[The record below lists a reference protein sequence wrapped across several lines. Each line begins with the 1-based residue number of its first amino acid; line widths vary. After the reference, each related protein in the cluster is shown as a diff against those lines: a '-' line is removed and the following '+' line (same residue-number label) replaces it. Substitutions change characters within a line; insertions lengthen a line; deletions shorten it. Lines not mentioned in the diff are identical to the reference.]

1 MARGIG
7 SVQFDSTS
15 AHGLM
20 NAEGQRMNT
29 MEHTG
34 AFHKFVLSLSI
45 AKFPLCAL
53 IAFSALFGH
62 LFALEAINRQSIFV
76 FIAVLLLACGA
87 ASLNS
92 YQERLVDALMTRT
105 LDRPLVRQK
114 LSAVHALV
122 QAVLLISCGLMLLLW
137 SSGLSPFMA
146 GILGAVVYNA
156 VYTRMKQ
163 HSLHAIIP
171 GVLCGA
177 IPPYIGWLAA
187 DGELFSF
194 QAALPVLLLIF
205 WQIPHFFLV
214 VLNHKSDYSGSVSP
228 TILQEL
234 SEHSLQRIFLPWI
247 TALAVIMITISIIPL
262 HLSNGVRIVIIA
274 DGLALIGFFYYQMFF
289 ARKPNY
295 QMLFRYLNMALLLV
309 MAIVCYDYSAAV
321 LL

>member
-1 MARGIG
+1 
-7 SVQFDSTS
+7 
-15 AHGLM
+15 M
-20 NAEGQRMNT
+20 NAEGQGMNKVK
-29 MEHTG
+29 HTG
-34 AFHKFVLSLSI
+34 LVDKFVLSLSI

-62 LFALEAINRQSIFV
+62 VFALETINQQSLFV
-76 FIAVLLLACGA
+76 FTAVLLLACGA

-92 YQERLVDALMTRT
+92 YQERVVDALMRRT
-105 LDRPLVRQK
+105 HDRPLVRQK
-114 LSAVHALV
+114 LSFFYARV
-122 QAVLLISCGLMLLLW
+122 QAALLIFCGLMLLLW
-137 SSGLSPFMA
+137 SAGFSSFIV
-146 GILGAVVYNA
+146 GILGTVLYN
-156 VYTRMKQ
+156 VFYTRMKR

-187 DGELFSF
+187 GGDFLSF

-214 VLNHKSDYSGSVSP
+214 VLNHKSDYSGSASP

-247 TALAVIMITISIIPL
+247 TALAVIMITISVIPQQM
-262 HLSNGVRIVIIA
+262 SNGVRMVIIA
-274 DGLALIGFFYYQMFF
+274 NGLALIGFFYYQMFF
-289 ARKPNY
+289 AVKPNY
-295 QMLFRYLNMALLLV
+295 RMLFRYLNMALFLA
-309 MAIVCYDYSAAV
+309 MASVCYDYSVTA

>member
-1 MARGIG
+1 
-7 SVQFDSTS
+7 
-15 AHGLM
+15 
-20 NAEGQRMNT
+20 

-34 AFHKFVLSLSI
+34 VFKKFVLSLSI

-62 LFALEAINRQSIFV
+62 VFALQTINRQSVLV
-76 FIAVLLLACGA
+76 FTAVLILACGS

-105 LDRPLVRQK
+105 SGRPLVRQK
-114 LSAVHALV
+114 LSTVHALV
-122 QAVLLISCGLMLLLW
+122 QTGFLIFCGLMLLLW
-137 SSGLSPFMA
+137 SAGVSPFVA
-146 GILGAVVYNA
+146 GILGAVLYNV

-187 DGELFSF
+187 GGELLSF

-214 VLNHKSDYSGSVSP
+214 VLNHKSDYHGGFSP
-228 TILQEL
+228 TLLQEL
-234 SEHSLQRIFLPWI
+234 SEHALQRIFLPWI
-247 TALAVIMITISIIPL
+247 TALVVIMITFSAMPL
-262 HLSNGVRIVIIA
+262 QLSNGVRLVIIA
-274 DGLALIGFFYYQMFF
+274 NGLALIAFFYYQMFF
-289 ARKPNY
+289 AVKPNY
-295 QMLFRYLNMALLLV
+295 RMLFRYLNMAIFLV
-309 MAIVCYDYSAAV
+309 MAIICYDYSVAAS
-321 LL
+321 L